1 MMDTTYPNAIALV
14 LCLAASFLL
23 SGMEAGVF
31 ALNRLRVR
39 RLARTG
45 KPSARILN
53 QFLEKPEKFLWT
65 ILVGNTLV
73 NFVILGWLL
82 VKLRLWFLG
91 QTVLIV
97 GLFVVIVFLFYTFF
111 DLLPKMLFRAHPN
124 TLCLLAAR
132 PFRIINF
139 FLSPVVLLV
148 EDLSQTILKWTGGE
162 AFTGRLFGN
171 REEMRAMM
179 RESGQALSD
188 DEHAMINR
196 ILDLQNFT
204 VGQVALPMTTVPTIE
219 AQAPLR
225 AALDLAREN
234 TISRLPVWEIREGAR
249 RVAGL
254 LDIRPLVY
262 RENLDVDKPV
272 SAYMTPAV
280 FINEGVRLEVALRL
294 MQRAG
299 QRTAIVLS
307 RERQEMGV
315 VKLKDILK
323 VMFGE
328 MKL

>member
-1 MMDTTYPNAIALV
+1 MDTTYPNAIALV

-162 AFTGRLFGN
+162 TFTGRLFGN